1 MEESIIMAVRCPC
14 CDTLLFE
21 SDNTNTKQKCP
32 TCKKKLMITISN
44 GQMYSMSLSKFQQI
58 AKDAKACYKVNQLV
72 LVNLDILDAY
82 LETFRITEEDFYK

>member
-32 TCKKKLMITISN
+32 TCKKELMITISN
-44 GQMYSMSLSKFQQI
+44 GQMLMSVEGTSREENYSGLVKRQINYITKVSRAKNSKKM
-58 AKDAKACYKVNQLV
+58 A
-72 LVNLDILDAY
+72 
-82 LETFRITEEDFYK
+82 R